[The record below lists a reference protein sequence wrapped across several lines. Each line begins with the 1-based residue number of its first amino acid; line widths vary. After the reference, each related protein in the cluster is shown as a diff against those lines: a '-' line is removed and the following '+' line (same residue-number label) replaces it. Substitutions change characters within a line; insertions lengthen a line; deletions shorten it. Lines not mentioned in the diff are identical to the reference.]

1 MLLADPPTYVR
12 SGIAEVGIAAVN
24 GDGGRDWIAHVTC
37 TFGLIQG
44 SSRSQLVAYADNGAG
59 SYTLIGQVVLTDGNS
74 GLSAAEV
81 SADGTVRAIVSGP
94 YEPAG
99 AITHEWHTYRWDGSG
114 FVTVGSPEPI
124 ATPEPSNLTLTVSPS
139 TVSGPQSVL
148 TITSSPSP
156 SRTPGRPRTTLWCC
170 RSTPTGR
177 CRSDRRA
184 SRRTCSPSVATFRPD
199 AAGSCASNRSRR
211 ASLPRGGSP

>member
-124 ATPEPSNLTLTVSPS
+124 ATPEPSNLK
-139 TVSGPQSVL
+139 
-148 TITSSPSP
+148 
-156 SRTPGRPRTTLWCC
+156 R
-170 RSTPTGR
+170 
-177 CRSDRRA
+177 
-184 SRRTCSPSVATFRPD
+184 
-199 AAGSCASNRSRR
+199 
-211 ASLPRGGSP
+211 